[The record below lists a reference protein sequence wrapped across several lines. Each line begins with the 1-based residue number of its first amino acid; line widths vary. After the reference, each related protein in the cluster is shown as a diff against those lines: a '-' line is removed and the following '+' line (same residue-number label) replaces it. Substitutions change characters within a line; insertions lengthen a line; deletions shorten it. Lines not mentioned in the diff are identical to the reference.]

1 MHTTR
6 AYMKGRHKKESQLLL
21 FPLTDIVFLA
31 GLLRGQPHS
40 ISGRND
46 IAKFIGERSDVPGAT
61 TLVGRG
67 GGGRRVDLKTVG
79 VWDGHFYLGG
89 EAPGLE
95 EVVFLHHL

>member
-1 MHTTR
+1 
-6 AYMKGRHKKESQLLL
+6 MKGKKSWLRVEL
-21 FPLTDIVFLA
+21 FPQTDIVFLP
-31 GLLRGQPHS
+31 GLFTDQPHS

-61 TLVGRG
+61 RLVGRG
-67 GGGRRVDLKTVG
+67 GGGRRVDLKRVC

-95 EVVFLHHL
+95 EIVLALLHRL